1 MSTALVSLMTGTPV
15 RRDIAMTGEV
25 TLSGR
30 VLPVGGIREKALAAL
45 THGVSNIILPLSNQ
59 KDITDIPEEFKKKMS
74 FVFVENLDEV
84 FAVAFDK
91 KAPKQKP
98 NAKHN
103 KKPKAPAAAA

>member
-1 MSTALVSLMTGTPV
+1 
-15 RRDIAMTGEV
+15 MTGEI

-45 THGVSNIILPLSNQ
+45 THGVTNIILPVANQ
-59 KDITDIPEEFKKKMS
+59 KDLADIPEEFKKKLS

-84 FAVAFDK
+84 FAIAFDK
-91 KAPKQKP
+91 KDFKQK
-98 NAKHN
+98 NKEKQL